1 MPNSILTF
9 DQKLLL
15 NQIGEEI
22 KIGLPGEEA
31 QNKLA
36 PISSKSKYRIAPDN
50 HKKACVMSLIY
61 PEGNELR
68 MAFIERTFSHPE
80 DKHGGQISF
89 PGGKLEEED
98 DTLLIGALREVE
110 EEIGIPSDQISI
122 LGQLTDLYVF
132 ASNFMVYSFV
142 GHMERSPK
150 FIPQESEVAS
160 IVSFPINRLL
170 TAEIVDTKDLQVRN
184 IMLKDVP
191 YYKLNQH
198 VLWGATAMIT
208 SEIVELINRAKKTC
222 NSKPTKTRVDTF

>member
-1 MPNSILTF
+1 
-9 DQKLLL
+9 
-15 NQIGEEI
+15 
-22 KIGLPGEEA
+22 
-31 QNKLA
+31 
-36 PISSKSKYRIAPDN
+36 
-50 HKKACVMSLIY
+50 MSLIY

-142 GHMERSPK
+142 GHMENAPK

-170 TAEIVDTKDLQVRN
+170 TAEIIDTKDLQVRN
-184 IMLKDVP
+184 IILKDVP

-208 SEIVELINRAKKTC
+208 SEIVELINRAKE
-222 NSKPTKTRVDTF
+222 SL